1 MFAAENIPLIIL
13 AGPTGVGK
21 THVAIELAEQL
32 NGEIIGADSMQ
43 IYRYMDIGTAKP
55 TVEEQARIPHHLIN
69 IRNPDEEYSAADYVR
84 DAARTIRA
92 IYEQGKMPLLVGG
105 TGMYIDKLLYGI
117 FEGPGRDDVFRQE
130 MRTLAEQEGSL
141 TLYQK
146 LQQVDPVTAKRLHPN
161 DLVRI
166 IRALEVFHLTG
177 TPISTYQTKATVPVA
192 QYDSCFLVLTADRES
207 LYARINARV
216 EQMIE
221 VGLVDEVQ
229 ELYKRGY
236 HRKLRPMQS
245 LGYKE
250 IGEFL
255 AGEYDLPSTVALI
268 QRNTRRYAKRQLTWF
283 RKHAAVSWVTRD
295 MNEDDDETVE
305 KCLHI
310 VRQHRQPSIIPD

>member
-1 MFAAENIPLIIL
+1 MA
-13 AGPTGVGK
+13 V
-21 THVAIELAEQL
+21 H
-32 NGEIIGADSMQ
+32 
-43 IYRYMDIGTAKP
+43 
-55 TVEEQARIPHHLIN
+55 
-69 IRNPDEEYSAADYVR
+69 
-84 DAARTIRA
+84 
-92 IYEQGKMPLLVGG
+92 
-105 TGMYIDKLLYGI
+105 
-117 FEGPGRDDVFRQE
+117 
-130 MRTLAEQEGSL
+130 
-141 TLYQK
+141 QK

-177 TPISTYQTKATVPVA
+177 TPISAHQTKATVPVA
-192 QYDSCFLVLTADRES
+192 QYDSCFLVLTAERDK

-221 VGLVDEVQ
+221 AGLVDEVQ
-229 ELYKRGY
+229 GLYERSY

-255 AGEYDLPSTVALI
+255 TGEYDLPSAVALI

-283 RKHAAVSWVTRD
+283 RKYAAVSWVTRD

-305 KCLHI
+305 KCMQI
-310 VRQHRQPSIIPD
+310 FTQHRQPSIIPD